1 MNIEEKK
8 QVVKSLKEDFA
19 QAQAVLLTHYSGL
32 TVEQIT
38 NLRVLARND
47 NISVKIAKN
56 SLIKFAIEDSKF
68 DNLNEHLNG
77 PTLLIYADD
86 IVSLTKLVVNF
97 AKDNE
102 FLKIKVGSYNDS
114 IIDVEEVTKI
124 SKMLS
129 LDEIRSKLIG
139 LIQAPASKVACVI
152 QAPASNCARVIK
164 AYSKK

>member
-8 QVVKSLKEDFA
+8 QVVESLKEDFLQT
-19 QAQAVLLTHYSGL
+19 QAILLTHYSGL
-32 TVEQIT
+32 TVEQMT
-38 NLRVLARND
+38 DLRNIAKNN
-47 NISVKIAKN
+47 NISVKVAKN
-56 SLIKFAIEDSKF
+56 SLVKFAIQDTKF
-68 DNLNEHLNG
+68 INLSDHLNG

-86 IVSLTKLVVNF
+86 IVSLTKLAVNF

-114 IIDVEEVTKI
+114 IIDVEEVVKI

-139 LIQAPASKVACVI
+139 LIQAPASKIVGVL